1 MNGINK
7 KKLLIIIFAGLVL
20 AVGLILLTNRPEKVK
35 YVTTGPEYIGAPL
48 ANFTGG
54 KSVEF
59 YEQQSDANY
68 NAARDF
74 IGDFLINS
82 EKVEVKSGTK
92 TTVRVEIT
100 DFESNY
106 GDNSQ
111 YITDFTF
118 KSLDSGKNYKA
129 RIINYLDGSQSSRFI
144 VIDKN
149 YEKTFGNL

>member
-7 KKLLIIIFAGLVL
+7 KKLLI
-20 AVGLILLTNRPEKVK
+20 AVIVGIVFIVGFIMVSNRPKQVK

-54 KSVEF
+54 KSVAF

-111 YITDFTF
+111 YITEFNF

-129 RIINYLDGSQSSRFI
+129 QIINYLDGSQSSKFI
-144 VIDKN
+144 VLDKN

>member
-1 MNGINK
+1 MNGINR
-7 KKLLIIIFAGLVL
+7 KKLVITVIAGLMVI
-20 AVGLILLTNRPEKVK
+20 VGLVILTSRPKTVE

-74 IGDFLINS
+74 VGDFLINS

-100 DFESNY
+100 DFESDY

-111 YITDFTF
+111 YITNLSF
-118 KSLDSGKNYKA
+118 KSLDNNKSYKA
-129 RIINYLDGSQSSRFI
+129 QIINYLDGSQSSRFI

-149 YEKTFGNL
+149 YEKTFGQL